1 MHIGLATVVCLASRK
16 DHLKAQAPVRH
27 GCHGHGQ
34 GMYVLTMV
42 LLVSVGELFAHPTF
56 EVRDVAG

>member
-1 MHIGLATVVCLASRK
+1 MHIGLATVVCLASCE

-27 GCHGHGQ
+27 GRHGHGQ
-34 GMYVLTMV
+34 GVYVLTMV
-42 LLVSVGELFAHPTF
+42 LLVPVGELFAHPAL